1 MRSYK
6 IAGHIVAIES
16 SNETETDDL
25 LPNFAPFACEND
37 SPPILTV
44 SIENDAAWPQD
55 VAEIGHF
62 DVNGCMHGIY
72 RTGEGGYIID
82 VCDSTG
88 CLCSRM
94 LTDTLFTHCRVC
106 LRSGTKAQRKHG
118 INNCLMIAYAFS
130 TAAMDTILIH
140 ASVIRCNGRGYLMTA
155 PSGTGK
161 STHTYLWYTT
171 IPGCDLMND
180 DNPVIRIST
189 EGQAMVYGSPW
200 SGKTRCY
207 RNVEAP
213 IGGIVSIKRRQENSI
228 RRLAPLEAF
237 TMLLPACSNMK
248 WDARIY
254 NCICDNITKFIQLCD
269 IWELGC
275 LPDSAAATLCHDT
288 ICQKDSI

>member
-6 IAGHIVAIES
+6 IAGHIVIIES
-16 SNETETDDL
+16 GNETDTDEL

-37 SPPILTV
+37 TPPILTV
-44 SIENDAAWPQD
+44 SIGDDSTWPQD
-55 VAEIGHF
+55 VTEIGHF

-72 RTGEGGYIID
+72 RTSEGGYVID
-82 VCDSTG
+82 VFDSTD

-94 LTDTLFTHCRVC
+94 FTDRLFTHCRVC
-106 LRSGTKAQRKHG
+106 LRSVTKAQRKYG

-180 DNPVIRIST
+180 DNPVIRISAD
-189 EGQAMVYGSPW
+189 GQAIVYGSPW

-207 RNVEAP
+207 RNIEAP
-213 IGGIVSIKRRQENSI
+213 IGGIVSIKRGQENSI

-254 NCICDNITKFIQLCD
+254 NSICDNITKFIQFCD
-269 IWELGC
+269 IWELEC

-288 ICQKDSI
+288 ICR